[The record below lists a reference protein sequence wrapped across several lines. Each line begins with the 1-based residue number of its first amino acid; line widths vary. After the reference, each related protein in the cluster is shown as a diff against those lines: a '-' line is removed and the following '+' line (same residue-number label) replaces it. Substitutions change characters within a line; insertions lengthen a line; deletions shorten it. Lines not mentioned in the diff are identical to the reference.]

1 MATIADVRQ
10 RPTERRDLWWF
21 EPAAVVI
28 GFTAFVIYAIWAGTT
43 TSGYYYDPY
52 LSPFFSPC
60 ITANCEYLTFGS
72 PIIGSW
78 FTLAPAIWI
87 VGFPLLFRAT
97 CYFFRRTY
105 YRSYFLAPPSCA
117 VPDARHTYSG
127 ESKFPF
133 ILQNIH
139 RYTWY
144 LAVVIFFILAYD
156 AILSYKFPTGWGIGL
171 GSLIMTAE
179 AALIGLYTFSCHS
192 CRALCG
198 GWLDSFHGRS
208 FWYRAWMTV
217 SRLNVR
223 HGTFFW
229 VSLAFVVITDVY
241 IRLLAAG
248 VLSDP
253 RVVFGG

>member
-1 MATIADVRQ
+1 MATIANVRQ

-43 TSGYYYDPY
+43 VSGYYYDPY

-72 PIIGSW
+72 PIIGKW
-78 FTLAPAIWI
+78 FTLAPAMWI

-105 YRSYFLAPPSCA
+105 YRSYFLSPPSCA

-127 ESKFPF
+127 ETRFPF

-156 AILSYKFPTGWGIGL
+156 AVLSYRFPAGWGIGL

-179 AALIGLYTFSCHS
+179 AVLIGLYTFSCHS

-198 GWLDSFHGRS
+198 GWLDSFHGRP
-208 FWYRAWMTV
+208 FWYRLWMAV

-248 VLSDP
+248 VITDP